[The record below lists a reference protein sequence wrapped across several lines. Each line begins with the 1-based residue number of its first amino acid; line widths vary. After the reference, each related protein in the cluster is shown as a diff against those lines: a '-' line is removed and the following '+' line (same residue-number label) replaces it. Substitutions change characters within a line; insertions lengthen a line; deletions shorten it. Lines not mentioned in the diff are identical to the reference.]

1 VLNTQEI
8 QGHWD
13 VLRGKL
19 KERWGK
25 LTDKDLQIV
34 SGNIDQLIGRIEERT
49 GAGREA
55 IEEFINDV
63 LNSPNVSHAREAI
76 SQYAQGAAQMA
87 QETYGQVRDQ
97 AQEQYERAEDMVR
110 THPRE
115 SIAAVF
121 GLGVI
126 TGVVVGL
133 LVARD

>member
-13 VLRGKL
+13 MLRGKL

-49 GAGREA
+49 GVARES
-55 IEEFINDV
+55 IEEFISNT
-63 LNSPNVSHAREAI
+63 LNSSGFSQARETV

-87 QETYGQVRDQ
+87 HDTYDQ
-97 AQEQYERAEDMVR
+97 AREQYERAEDLVR
-110 THPRE
+110 MHPRE

-121 GLGVI
+121 GLGLV
-126 TGVVVGL
+126 TGVIVGL
-133 LVARD
+133 LVSHD